1 MTLSTGLIFGIIF
14 ILMFIVVIAT
24 VAEGLVKIAAKH
36 HGEDPE
42 KYGVLPNDLPSMLNR
57 SGGSPSY
64 VSQND
69 HFVNLKKGFDIKL
82 LGEASLEHGI
92 ASVHSS
98 TYALKPKDFIGM
110 MPIPKVVVA
119 EGDSLKAGDIV
130 FYDKKR
136 PEIKYA
142 APVSGE
148 MLKIQR
154 GEKRSINE
162 VVILADKEMEYRQYD
177 LPNLETTTREELVA
191 FLLES
196 GAWPF
201 IRQRP
206 FDTVAEHTV
215 VPKSIFVTTF
225 DTAPLAPSF
234 NLTVE
239 GKEAEFQ
246 KGLDVLAKLTN
257 GSVHL
262 GLDGRGE
269 TAPAAAFVNATGVQK
284 HWFNGPH
291 PAGNVGVHIHHIDP
305 VNTGET
311 VWHLDAHGVLVLGT
325 LFVKGIFD
333 TERVVALTGYE
344 MTNPRYIR
352 AHQGLC
358 IEKLVSDIQFNEQKN
373 TTDKEGKP
381 VSINRK
387 AVRLIS
393 GDALTGKE
401 INPNG
406 YLGFFDDQVMTIE
419 EGDYYELF
427 GWLIP
432 QTGHPTQNRTFPAGF
447 APSAVYKA
455 DTQQNGEHRAFVV
468 SGEYESVLPM
478 DIYPQYL
485 LRAIQANDFEKM
497 EGLGILELGEEDVA
511 LCEYVCTS
519 KHPVQKTLREGLE
532 SLRAQG

>member
-1 MTLSTGLIFGIIF
+1 MTLSTGLIFGIVF

-24 VAEGLVKIAAKH
+24 IAEGLVKIAAKH

-57 SGGSPSY
+57 GGGSPSY
-64 VSQND
+64 VSQSD
-69 HFVNLKKGFDIKL
+69 HYVNLKKGFDIKL

-92 ASVHSS
+92 KSVHSS

-119 EGDSLKAGDIV
+119 EGESLKAGDV
-130 FYDKKR
+130 LFYDKKR

-154 GEKRSINE
+154 GDKRSINE
-162 VVILADKEMEYRQYD
+162 IVILADKDIDYRQYD
-177 LPNLETTTREELVA
+177 LPNLDTVSREDLIA

-206 FDTVAEHTV
+206 FDIVAEHTIM
-215 VPKSIFVTTF
+215 PKSIFVTTF

-234 NLTVE
+234 NMVVE
-239 GKEAEFQ
+239 GKDAEFQ
-246 KGLDVLAKLTN
+246 KGLDVLTKLTD
-257 GSVHL
+257 GAVHL
-262 GLDGRGE
+262 GLDARNSN
-269 TAPAAAFVNATGVQK
+269 APASAFTNATGVYK

-291 PAGNVGVHIHHIDP
+291 PAGNVGIHMHHVDP

-311 VWHLDAHGVLVLGT
+311 VWHLDVYGVLIIGT
-325 LFVKGIFD
+325 LFEKGIFE
-333 TERVVALTGYE
+333 TERIVALTGHE
-344 MTNPRYIR
+344 MPNPRYVR
-352 AHQGLC
+352 ARQGLC
-358 IEKLVSDIQFNEQKN
+358 IEKLVAGVKFQEQTN

-387 AVRLIS
+387 AIRLIS
-393 GDALTGKE
+393 GDPLTGKE
-401 INPNG
+401 IMPNG
-406 YLGFFDDQVMTIE
+406 YLGFFDDQIMTIE

-427 GWLIP
+427 GWLLP
-432 QTGHPTQNRTFPAGF
+432 RTGHPTQNRTFPGGF
-447 APSAVYKA
+447 APSSVYKA

-519 KHPVQKTLREGLE
+519 KHPVQKTLRQGLE
-532 SLRAQG
+532 SLREQG